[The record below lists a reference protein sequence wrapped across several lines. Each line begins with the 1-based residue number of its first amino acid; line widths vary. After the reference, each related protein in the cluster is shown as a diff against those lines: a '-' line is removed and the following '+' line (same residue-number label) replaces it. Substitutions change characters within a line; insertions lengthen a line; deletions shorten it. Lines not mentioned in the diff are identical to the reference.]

1 MARPPVFQRATVS
14 RVVKETA
21 DARTYVLAP
30 QDGSFA
36 YRAGQFCTFRVRVD
50 GTDLYR
56 SYSMSSAPETDD
68 ELMTTVKRVPGGQVS
83 NWLHDNLAEGDEVEL
98 TRPAGT
104 FVLRESDA
112 PLLGFA
118 GGSGITPILS
128 LAKSVLAT
136 TDRQVRLLCAD
147 RDRDAAIFADVLG
160 ELVERYP
167 GRLSVVRHFDA
178 GSGLL
183 SADAV
188 RAFVADDGHADA
200 YLCGP
205 EAFMAMVESALS
217 GPGPVY
223 SERFGTAAEPIQPTE
238 TTNSNA
244 ERTVTNG
251 PETSGAAT
259 NGAVVDETVTIIL
272 NKKKVT
278 VPRTDNGET
287 ILESARRAG
296 LAPPFSC
303 EAGNCATCIAKLLD
317 GKATMRVNDALDEDE
332 VEEGY
337 ILTCQAVPDCTVVVD
352 YE

>member
-30 QDGSFA
+30 QDGPFT
-36 YRAGQFCTFRVRVD
+36 YRAGQFCTFRVHVD
-50 GTDLYR
+50 GADLYR

-83 NWLHDNLAEGDEVEL
+83 NWLHDNLAEGDDVEL

-112 PLLGFA
+112 PLIAFA
-118 GGSGITPILS
+118 GGSGITPIIS
-128 LAKSVLAT
+128 LAKSALAAT
-136 TDRQVRLLCAD
+136 ERQVRLLCAD
-147 RDRDAAIFADVLG
+147 RDKDAAIFDAVLG

-167 GRLSVVRHFDA
+167 GRLSVVRHFDTE
-178 GSGLL
+178 SGLL
-183 SADAV
+183 TADAV
-188 RAFVADDGHADA
+188 RSFVAGDGHADR

-205 EAFMAMVESALS
+205 EAFMAMVESALP
-217 GPGPVY
+217 GPGAIY
-223 SERFGTAAEPIQPTE
+223 SERFGTGAEPIQPSDPI
-238 TTNSNA
+238 NSNA

-251 PETSGAAT
+251 PETNGAAT
-259 NGAVVDETVTIIL
+259 DGAVADETVTIIL

-278 VPRTDNGET
+278 VPRTDGET
-287 ILESARRAG
+287 VLDSARRAG

-303 EAGNCATCIAKLLD
+303 EAGNCATCIAKLVD